1 MIMQIP
7 YDYLQR
13 DVQRRAVSL
22 RQPGFLFSYCFAVP
36 GYIMELRS
44 SGRPGDQVTLTST
57 LHEFQRPVSLTVD
70 YHLEKFEHETSSTLS
85 VYLLSTRRVPLRLT
99 FVPWDTG
106 LTGGW
111 RRGCIYIP
119 SGTYYVMFVATL
131 GKPYH
136 SDVYLDRIEFR
147 EPYACNRNIDK
158 PTGNCILCLTAF
170 VIKFHSF
177 ISDLAM
183 E

>member
-1 MIMQIP
+1 MQIP

-22 RQPGFLFSYCFAVP
+22 RQPGFLSSYCFAVA

-70 YHLEKFEHETSSTLS
+70 YRLEKFENETSSTLS

-99 FVPWDTG
+99 FVPWDTFEWGTG

-111 RRGCIYIP
+111 RRACVYIP
-119 SGTYYVMFVATL
+119 NGSYYVMFVATL

-147 EPYACNRNIDK
+147 SEHACNRNIDK
-158 PTGNCILCLTAF
+158 PTGNFIFCLTGW
-170 VIKFHSF
+170 
-177 ISDLAM
+177 
-183 E
+183 